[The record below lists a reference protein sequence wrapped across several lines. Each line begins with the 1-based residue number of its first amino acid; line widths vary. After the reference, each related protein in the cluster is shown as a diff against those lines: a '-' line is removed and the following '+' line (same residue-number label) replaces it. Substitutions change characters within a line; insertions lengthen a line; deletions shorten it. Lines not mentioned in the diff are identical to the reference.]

1 MKRVM
6 IAAVIGCLV
15 TTSCTQVAGW
25 FGSAPDS
32 TKGEAVDSS
41 SYAAWARD
49 ESITESNAYSD
60 LFLDS
65 TSLENYIQKEK
76 LSDSSA
82 RAIRNFYM
90 VRNYQYAWFTSS
102 GMTEQGR
109 GLWNLRQEDSATANN
124 KFKEHMD
131 SVVQNDSLTIMRGD
145 TSFVET
151 ELDLTKELVQ
161 YAQNGR
167 NSLVNTSN
175 IYYLVP
181 AKKQDPLQLADSIL
195 NKQKDSAEY
204 ANNKSYNLLKE
215 QLAIYY
221 KAAKDS
227 TWQAV
232 PASTKNLRKGS
243 KSVAVTAL
251 KKRLQATN
259 DYTSSDTSA
268 VFTDSLQVAI
278 KDLQQRNGLS
288 PTGIVNDSLIN
299 VLNVPAEQRVE
310 QILVNMN
317 RMLWVKPMED
327 SNRIVVNIPTL
338 MLYAFEGSNKVFEM
352 PVIVGKEGTSTMM
365 FSGDINQLVFNPTW
379 HIPQSIVQSE
389 IMPKM
394 KADPN
399 YLKKKNMEVVKQ
411 NDSIPTINQLP
422 GKENA
427 LGKVKFLFPNSYD
440 IYLHDTPDKT
450 LFAKKDRA
458 QSHGCIRVADGEK
471 LAQYLLRDQ
480 SEWSQDKI
488 RTAMKGN
495 KEETVKVKNP
505 EPVYITYNTAWI
517 DEKGKLNFRD
527 DVYGHDKETSERM
540 FKRS

>member
-76 LSDSSA
+76 LNDSSA
-82 RAIRNFYM
+82 RAIRNFYL
-90 VRNYQYAWFTSS
+90 VRNYQYAWFSS
-102 GMTEQGR
+102 NGMTEQGR
-109 GLWNLRQEDSATANN
+109 GLWNLRQEDSATFNN

-232 PASTKNLRKGS
+232 PATTKNLRKGS

-288 PTGIVNDSLIN
+288 PTGIINDSLIN

-365 FSGDINQLVFNPTW
+365 FSGDINELVFNPTW

-399 YLKKKNMEVVKQ
+399 YLKKKNMEIVKE

-440 IYLHDTPDKT
+440 IYLHDTPDKN

-458 QSHGCIRVADGEK
+458 LSHGCIRVGDAEK
-471 LAQYLLRDQ
+471 LTQYLLRDQ
-480 SEWSQDKI
+480 NDWSQDKI
-488 RTAMKGN
+488 RTALNSN
-495 KEETVKVKNP
+495 KEQTVKVKNP
-505 EPVYITYNTAWI
+505 EPVYITYYTAWT
-517 DEKGKLNFRD
+517 DENGKMNFRD
-527 DVYGHDKETSERM
+527 DVYGHDKNTSDRM
-540 FKRS
+540 FTRS